1 MIFSRKNE
9 IFRERSEKKWEN
21 EWNRWKMNANFE
33 NKRNQICLNDWK
45 KINEM
50 DRTRTMKERKEKK
63 PNGPISNHV
72 KCQILI
78 FFYFLRSL
86 NVTER
91 PRLKIIFFS
100 FKIKNFSYSSFFMQR
115 LKRILNIKIASQY
128 LNSVKQG
135 SNNQR

>member
-1 MIFSRKNE
+1 M
-9 IFRERSEKKWEN
+9 
-21 EWNRWKMNANFE
+21 
-33 NKRNQICLNDWK
+33 
-45 KINEM
+45 NEM
-50 DRTRTMKERKEKK
+50 DRTRTIKERKEKK

-86 NVTER
+86 NVAER

-115 LKRILNIKIASQY
+115 LKRVVNRILNIKIASSTSQNCGISY
-128 LNSVKQG
+128 FILDDIASLAG
-135 SNNQR
+135 SADAQNVNPDILKEICNGLKDEKLLCILDLPIV